1 MVRAIFLVSVFAAVD
16 PSCRGDE
23 GKRAPDG
30 GEAKTPPIAEREPD
44 AGAATNPCDAAALGL
59 GSAAALELWT
69 PPTGCSPRVNDR
81 QFARSA
87 DELAPLLVCEAG
99 VAAGVDFT
107 KKALLGI
114 EYTLSPAGAGL
125 GAFDDG
131 KVITVVTR
139 QREPCA
145 GGPMPMPMQATTWF
159 LLPAGGER
167 TFAEKTCTI
176 PSKCP

>member
-1 MVRAIFLVSVFAAVD
+1 MMRAILLVSVFAAVD

-23 GKRAPDG
+23 GKTPDG
-30 GEAKTPPIAEREPD
+30 GEAKTPPITGGKAEP
-44 AGAATNPCDAAALGL
+44 ASTNPCDAAALGL
-59 GSAAALELWT
+59 GAAAALELWT

-87 DELAPLLVCEAG
+87 EELAPLLVCEGGA
-99 VAAGVDFT
+99 AAGVDFA
-107 KKALLGI
+107 KQALLGI